1 MSLGLRG
8 RILILVLVA
17 LAPPTAIAI
26 IVALEERTEA
36 RRHAQSDL
44 LGATR
49 LAAVDA
55 EAAVDATA
63 NFLSAVADD
72 LAARP
77 GVEHCKRLLAL
88 VPRATDWYSTVGV
101 ATPSGRVYC
110 GTTERGPVRRIERV
124 DVSKADWF
132 RRAQTERGFVLGELG
147 EGPLSHMQSLLSG
160 HAVDRGRFKRPAVLF
175 AALDVGQLA
184 ETIGL
189 EDSPTGTEYL
199 ILDHRGRLVAQVPD
213 KGDAA
218 RRFVRS
224 SLVKTV
230 LREQHGTAELSDVD
244 GVPTIYGFAPVG
256 GNARGRLFISAGRTS
271 ESVFADPN
279 DDLRRFLLLAGLGVV
294 AALGFSYVMTTL
306 LLGRWSSAVV
316 ASARRFG
323 AGDLTARAPVPRGPG
338 ELADVA
344 NALNAAA
351 VDIEQR
357 QEAQARLLAE
367 LVAAEE
373 ETRRRIALDIH
384 DDTAQAVAAAGL
396 RMDALAGTLKD
407 PSERD
412 AVLKARE
419 ALIEANRRLRR
430 LLFELRPPA
439 LDEAGLG
446 PALELFLTDSFA
458 HDGFDWRV
466 ENRLDDEPAPEARAI
481 LYRVALEALTN
492 VRKHANANLVEVL
505 LERRGTGVVLR
516 VRDDGAGFDLPE
528 PDAPAEAGH
537 IGLVSMRERAE
548 AAGGRFAMSS
558 APGSGT
564 TVEFWMPEKNGRG
577 SDMGSDMGSDPQ
589 GPLGL

>member
-1 MSLGLRG
+1 MRLGLRG
-8 RILILVLVA
+8 RILMLVLVA

-36 RRHAQSDL
+36 RRHAQKDL
-44 LGATR
+44 LDSTR

-55 EAAVDATA
+55 AASVDGTA
-63 NFLSAVADD
+63 SFLSAVADD

-77 GVEHCKRLLAL
+77 GVEHCKRLLAF

-101 ATPSGRVYC
+101 ATASGRVYC
-110 GTTERGPVRRIERV
+110 GATARGFVRPIERV
-124 DVSKADWF
+124 DVSRAAWF
-132 RRAQTERGFVLGELG
+132 RRAQSESGFVLGELG
-147 EGPLSHMQSLLSG
+147 EGPLSHMRSLLAS
-160 HAVDRGRFKRPAVLF
+160 HAVDRGRFKRPAVVF
-175 AALDVGQLA
+175 AALDVDQLTK
-184 ETIGL
+184 TIGL
-189 EDSPTGTEYL
+189 QDSQLGTEYV
-199 ILDHRGRLVAQVPD
+199 ILDHRGEVVARVPD
-213 KGDAA
+213 DASA
-218 RRFVRS
+218 ASRREERP
-224 SLVKTV
+224 LGNTV
-230 LREQHGTAELSDVD
+230 LRERQGTAELKGPD

-279 DDLRRFLLLAGLGVV
+279 HDLRRYLLLAALGLL
-294 AALGFSYVMTTL
+294 AALALSYVMTTL

-316 ASARRFG
+316 ESARRFG
-323 AGDLTARAPVPRGPG
+323 AGDLTARAPVPRGLG

-351 VDIEQR
+351 LDIERR
-357 QEAQARLLAE
+357 QETQARLLAE

-373 ETRRRIALDIH
+373 ETRRRIAADIH

-396 RMDALAGTLKD
+396 RMDALAAALED
-407 PSERD
+407 PVARE
-412 AVLKARE
+412 AVLKTRT
-419 ALIEANRRLRR
+419 ALVEANRRLRR

-446 PALELFLTDSFA
+446 AALELFLTDPFA

-492 VRKHANANLVEVL
+492 VRKHAKASNVEVL
-505 LERRGTGVVLR
+505 LERRGVGVVVR
-516 VRDDGAGFDLPE
+516 VRDDGIGFDLPE
-528 PDAPAEAGH
+528 LDAPAEPGH

-548 AAGGRFAMSS
+548 AAGGRFAMRST
-558 APGSGT
+558 PGSGT
-564 TVEFWMPEKNGRG
+564 TVEFWMPEKNGK
-577 SDMGSDMGSDPQ
+577 GSDPSQ
-589 GPLGL
+589 PR